1 MKPKPWFFHKTRLF
15 GNQLRYGAPLAIGF
29 AVFISGTKVEARNTL
44 RGLIGANPS
53 SAGTPSSSS
62 SFETS
67 TSTSIDENRANSTE
81 LLNRTNRTLNSIIKF
96 QNAARAAAAAGPNR
110 LGNNLPDVP
119 NGIGLNGLNPHA
131 EAQTNPTQWWQGADA
146 PVQTVSGENVNVRVK
161 QNAQQALLHW
171 QTLNVGK
178 KTTLHF
184 DQSAGGANAPQ
195 WIAFNQ
201 IKDPSAN
208 PTQILGTIKAEGQ
221 IYLINPNG
229 IIFGGSSTVNARGL
243 TASSL
248 PINTNLIQQGL
259 LNNRDAQF
267 LFSSIKVPGGSD
279 GTKDFDPGP
288 PPASGKYGDVVVQ
301 TGAVLQSPGSASGNG
316 GRIMLVGPNVTNAG
330 SISTESG
337 QTILAAGMQVAIAA
351 HDSNDPSLRGLDVWV
366 GAMEDY
372 AGSVTN
378 AGLIESNTGSTSIV
392 GKNIKQNGAIE
403 SSTSVSLNGRI
414 DLRASFGAVANPNY
428 DSNTELGAGGPMFLD
443 QFTGSLSLGKD
454 SLTRILPDY
463 GSDKKVP
470 GLSLPERSQLN
481 LDGLSVHFDKG
492 SVLWAPNGEVVVR
505 AGTWTYRDKDGNGT
519 ILDATSEEVAVEAGI
534 NNHYSGKNQK
544 LFFNAGQI

>member
-15 GNQLRYGAPLAIGF
+15 GTPLRYGAPLVIGF
-29 AVFISGTKVEARNTL
+29 AVFISGTQVEARNIL
-44 RGLIGANPS
+44 RSPGGGGGAASASTS
-53 SAGTPSSSS
+53 SGTSPADTPTPSNV
-62 SFETS
+62 
-67 TSTSIDENRANSTE
+67 DAARANANNI
-81 LLNRTNRTLNSIIKF
+81 LRRTNQTLDAIRAV
-96 QNAARAAAAAGPNR
+96 QNAARAAASAGPNR

-119 NGIGLNGLNPHA
+119 NGLGVNGLNPHA
-131 EAQTNPTQWWQGADA
+131 DAQTNPTQWWQGAEA
-146 PVQTVSGENVNVRVK
+146 PVQTVSGENITVKVK

-221 IYLINPNG
+221 VYLINPNG

-288 PPASGKYGDVVVQ
+288 PPASGKYGDVTVQ
-301 TGAVLQSPGSASGNG
+301 SGAVLQSPGSTSGNG

-330 SISTESG
+330 SISTDSRLACKWPLLPTIPMTQACADSMSG
-337 QTILAAGMQVAIAA
+337 
-351 HDSNDPSLRGLDVWV
+351 SEPW
-366 GAMEDY
+366 
-372 AGSVTN
+372 
-378 AGLIESNTGSTSIV
+378 
-392 GKNIKQNGAIE
+392 
-403 SSTSVSLNGRI
+403 RI
-414 DLRASFGAVANPNY
+414 TRAV
-428 DSNTELGAGGPMFLD
+428 
-443 QFTGSLSLGKD
+443 
-454 SLTRILPDY
+454 
-463 GSDKKVP
+463 
-470 GLSLPERSQLN
+470 
-481 LDGLSVHFDKG
+481 
-492 SVLWAPNGEVVVR
+492 
-505 AGTWTYRDKDGNGT
+505 
-519 ILDATSEEVAVEAGI
+519 
-534 NNHYSGKNQK
+534 
-544 LFFNAGQI
+544 